1 MGTLLVG
8 LGLVLFFWAV
18 SLLCLFLFPASVSME
33 VEFVVFGREWPILWL
48 ISSFLE
54 RAVEVLDGVDL
65 RCSRRSVLWLDLL

>member
-1 MGTLLVG
+1 MG

-48 ISSFLE
+48 LSSFSE
-54 RAVEVLDGVDL
+54 RAVEVLDGVDPMV